1 MHPDTF
7 PANPNQIRQ
16 LDDSVGVQGVPAPD
30 VTTPDSGIAAE
41 ADLAAAADIDARL
54 EETTADERIAGGY
67 LPQNPDEANAEDDPQ
82 ATRTDDSHEGKLVFR
97 PNELNQSGEDKE
109 YFHPKD
115 DRKFNAP
122 KDANEHALTPD
133 IEVTP
138 DNTIKTIR

>member
-7 PANPNQIRQ
+7 PANPNRDPVKD
-16 LDDSVGVQGVPAPD
+16 LDNSVGVQGSPD
-30 VTTPDSGIAAE
+30 TGVAAE
-41 ADLAAAADIDARL
+41 ADLAAAAEMDAEL
-54 EETTADERIAGGY
+54 EETTADELIAAGGV
-67 LPQNPDEANAEDDPQ
+67 LQAPDEAPEPQ
-82 ATRTDDSHEGKLVFR
+82 EGRRVFR

-115 DRKFNAP
+115 DHKFNAP
-122 KDANEHALTPD
+122 KDANDHALTPD